1 MDYKHLGDFEAF
13 PEDKFE
19 ALSQSQ
25 SQTSSQESEYDPAQD
40 SDQFSQDEDIQVY
53 RGAELRLPII

>member
-13 PEDKFE
+13 PEDEFE

-25 SQTSSQESEYDPAQD
+25 SKISSQESEYDPAQD
-40 SDQFSQDEDIQVY
+40 SDQFSQDEDIQV
-53 RGAELRLPII
+53 RL

>member
-13 PEDKFE
+13 PEDEFE
-19 ALSQSQ
+19 ALSQ

-40 SDQFSQDEDIQVY
+40 SDQFSQDEDIQV
-53 RGAELRLPII
+53 RL